1 MDRLDQLL
9 REEVSRCMERIAGT
23 FPEGTLP
30 LMTAQHPRLCGRL
43 DDVEARLAQLRAEI
57 VDRHAAWQA
66 ALGEMENLWALAALK
81 GAGPGAQDTLKSA
94 A

>member
-1 MDRLDQLL
+1 MDSLDRFL
-9 REEVSRCMERIAGT
+9 RDEMCRSMERVAGAL
-23 FPEGTLP
+23 PEGTLP
-30 LMTAQHPRLCGRL
+30 LITAQHPSLRGRL

-57 VDRHAAWQA
+57 LERYAAWRA

-81 GAGPGAQDTLKSA
+81 RAEPEAADTLKSA

>member
-1 MDRLDQLL
+1 MDSLDRFL
-9 REEVSRCMERIAGT
+9 RDEMSRSMERIAGT
-23 FPEGTLP
+23 LPEGTLP
-30 LMTAQHPRLCGRL
+30 LITARHPSLRGRL

-57 VDRHAAWQA
+57 LERYGAWRA

-81 GAGPGAQDTLKSA
+81 RAEPEAADTLRSA